1 MPTLDE
7 IFGDGND
14 KTGDEALLE
23 ALTAGKST
31 ASSRNS
37 RKAGGDRLAADRAK
51 GIEFSEDG
59 RTLLKYPRN
68 LRDKTYG
75 IPNTVIEIGDLAFDG
90 CDRLERV
97 VIPDGVI
104 RIGVRTFRNCCS
116 LNRADLPGHLI
127 EIGGYAFKG
136 CDNLD
141 RLYISDSVRSI
152 GDGAFSP
159 YTEVVVSSDNPAF
172 YVDDGGELIE
182 RRRMRLLHFHG
193 KYQEG
198 YAIPKAVLAIGENAF
213 FDCKRW
219 LESVDIHN
227 CVTEI
232 GAGAFAECENLRQV
246 TLPKHLTEIADYT
259 FANCGLERVDIPY
272 GVTRI
277 GNSAFSG
284 CGSFAGDDLEVTIPD
299 SVTQIDEYAFD
310 TQNLREVSVPHGCV
324 IAENAFPENC
334 RIIRRRS

>member
-1 MPTLDE
+1 MPTHNE
-7 IFGDGND
+7 ISGEKNI
-14 KTGDEALLE
+14 KNK
-23 ALTAGKST
+23 KSKSDQT
-31 ASSRNS
+31 
-37 RKAGGDRLAADRAK
+37 KIAADRAK
-51 GIEFSEDG
+51 GIKFSEDG
-59 RTLLKYPRN
+59 KTLLKYPNN
-68 LRDKTYG
+68 LSGKIYE
-75 IPNTVIEIGDLAFDG
+75 IPESVIEIGDLAFDS

-104 RIGVRTFRNCCS
+104 RIGVRAFRNCYD
-116 LNRADLPGHLI
+116 LNRADLPDHLI

-136 CDNLD
+136 CDNLE
-141 RLYISDSVRSI
+141 RLWISDSVKSI

-159 YTEVVVSSDNPAF
+159 YTEVVVSPDNLAF

-193 KYQEG
+193 KYRKG
-198 YAIPKAVLAIGENAF
+198 YAIPKSVLSIGENAF

-227 CVTEI
+227 GVTEI
-232 GAGAFAECENLRQV
+232 GAGAFAECENLRHV
-246 TLPKHLTEIADYT
+246 TLPRRLTEIADYA
-259 FANCGLERVDIPY
+259 FANCALERVDIPD

-324 IAENAFPENC
+324 IAENAFPEDC
-334 RIIRRRS
+334 RVIRRKS